1 MSDQAP
7 SYADP
12 LSLRLPVHGE
22 EAPDTYWH
30 ATAGPVPRDDGV
42 LKQDMICEVAV
53 IGGGYT
59 GLASAYYLARL
70 GIGPVAVLE
79 ANRPGWGCSG
89 RNGSFARP
97 AIGRIPYEE
106 WDRRWGR
113 DIADAMFSEAL
124 AALQTVRDTIAEAA
138 IDCEVMPEGWLKVA
152 HRPGQVSALQTEG
165 ALLRERFGLDV
176 DFLDGERLAA
186 EHVRGGEA
194 YAALRWPVSFA
205 MHPVKLAYGLVNA
218 AREAGASIHGGTPV
232 IGLDKEGAYHRLSTP
247 AAEVRARHVVIATN
261 GYSVEKLFAPLRSRL
276 LPVLSNV
283 VVTQP
288 LTAEEKAEGN
298 FRTTDCISDTRKML
312 YYYRRLPDDRIMLG
326 GKGPVRP
333 GPEAMARHREALLAA
348 IGRKFPFMQRPR
360 ADYFW
365 GGWVALTRDSIP
377 HVATAEDDK
386 SLHYAMGYI
395 GSGVSC
401 SIHAGRRLAEH
412 IAGRGQ
418 AFPPPMAR
426 GLPKY
431 PFAAFR
437 RLGQAVAMSWFAHKD
452 EKGL

>member
-7 SYADP
+7 TYADP
-12 LSLRLPVHGE
+12 LALRRPVHGE

-30 ATAGPVPRDDGV
+30 ATAGPAPGDDGV
-42 LKQDMICEVAV
+42 LKQDLTCEVAV

-59 GLASAYYLARL
+59 GLSSAYHLARM

-106 WDRRWGR
+106 WDRRWGHET
-113 DIADAMFSEAL
+113 ADAIFSEAL
-124 AALQTVRDTIAEAA
+124 AALQSVRDIISEAA
-138 IDCEVMPEGWLKVA
+138 IDCEAMPEGWLKVA
-152 HRPGQVSALQTEG
+152 HRPGQVSALQAE
-165 ALLRERFGLDV
+165 ARLLQERFGLEV
-176 DFLDGERLAA
+176 DYLDSERLAA

-205 MHPVKLAYGLVNA
+205 MHPVKLAYGMMKA
-218 AREAGASIHGGTPV
+218 AREAGARVHGGTPV
-232 IGLDKEGAYHRLSTP
+232 IGLDKEGAYHRLTTP
-247 AAEVRARHVVIATN
+247 TAEVRARHVVIATN
-261 GYSVEKLFAPLRSRL
+261 GYSVEKLFAPLRNRL

-298 FRTTDCISDTRKML
+298 FHTTDCISDTRKML

-333 GPEAMARHREALLAA
+333 GPKSMARHRDALVTA
-348 IGRKFPFMQRPR
+348 IGRKFPFMKSPR

-377 HVATAEDDK
+377 HVSTAEDDRT
-386 SLHYAMGYI
+386 LHYAMGYI

-412 IAGRGQ
+412 ISGGEQ
-418 AFPPPMAR
+418 ALPAPISR

-437 RLGQAVAMSWFAHKD
+437 RVGQAIAMSWFAHKD